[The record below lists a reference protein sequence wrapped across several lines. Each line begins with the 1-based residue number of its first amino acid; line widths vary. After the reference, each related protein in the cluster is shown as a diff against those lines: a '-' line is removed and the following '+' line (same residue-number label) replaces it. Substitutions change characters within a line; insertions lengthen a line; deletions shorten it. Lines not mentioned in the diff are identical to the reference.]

1 MISSETIESA
11 SSIPWR
17 ARSAASASS
26 AGIGSRR
33 TVSPFSPSK

>member
-1 MISSETIESA
+1 MIWSENSERA

-17 ARSAASASS
+17 ACGGASANS

-33 TVSPFSPSK
+33 TVSPLSPSK